1 MLKQRIRISIVTT
14 PGQVRTIDVTHGGA
28 ATEEFTVRSLSIRQ
42 RYGAGL
48 VQRTLN
54 LKLGREQDHTLLN
67 IVGDPRSIALQAY
80 LPVGHNVHFSA

>member
-1 MLKQRIRISIVTT
+1 MT

-48 VQRTLN
+48 VQRTL
-54 LKLGREQDHTLLN
+54 RTHASTRVEQDQ
-67 IVGDPRSIALQAY
+67 VSGGVSALRWHVA
-80 LPVGHNVHFSA
+80 PVANVLWKP

>member
-1 MLKQRIRISIVTT
+1 MLKKPIRVSIVIT

-48 VQRTLN
+48 VQRTLIVKKN
-54 LKLGREQDHTLLN
+54 PLQDGL
-67 IVGDPRSIALQAY
+67 
-80 LPVGHNVHFSA
+80 